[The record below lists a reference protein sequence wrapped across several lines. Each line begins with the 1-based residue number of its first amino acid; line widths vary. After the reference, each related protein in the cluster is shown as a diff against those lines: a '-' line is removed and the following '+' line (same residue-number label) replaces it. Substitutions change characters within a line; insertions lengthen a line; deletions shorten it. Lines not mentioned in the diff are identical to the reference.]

1 MTYVPE
7 STSSARALL
16 CFSQITNSKTIEEE
30 RGTSAKHTRICVVD
44 SFPGLSHEQVT
55 RHISPSRWPG
65 DERGGS
71 LPSRFRTSSAD
82 DARHGVRAIAR
93 RRGQARFRRS
103 RQAQLGCTVQRRGG
117 GEVSL
122 STSSGGA
129 AFSSIQKRAEDR
141 EGCGRPFTT
150 SASGSVGEERFSR
163 GLGPENSYPQT
174 EKESLHT
181 IDTIKGG

>member
-1 MTYVPE
+1 M
-7 STSSARALL
+7 
-16 CFSQITNSKTIEEE
+16 
-30 RGTSAKHTRICVVD
+30 
-44 SFPGLSHEQVT
+44 
-55 RHISPSRWPG
+55 
-65 DERGGS
+65 
-71 LPSRFRTSSAD
+71 
-82 DARHGVRAIAR
+82 
-93 RRGQARFRRS
+93 
-103 RQAQLGCTVQRRGG
+103 
-117 GEVSL
+117 SL